1 MLPVVLFLTAGPK
14 TLRASLPRPAT
25 PGAAPAE
32 DLVTDVVGQL
42 DDTIRCRRCQH
53 GVTVGT
59 AAIEVD
65 GAHAHT
71 FRNPAGWSFRL
82 GCFADAPGA
91 ASSGAATY
99 ADTWFAG
106 YAWRFAHCSACG
118 THLGWWF
125 VGGSDAFVGLVLTRL
140 M

>member
-1 MLPVVLFLTAGPK
+1 MGTD
-14 TLRASLPRPAT
+14 
-25 PGAAPAE
+25 AAHE
-32 DLVTDVVGQL
+32 LVTEVAEQL
-42 DDTIRCRRCQH
+42 DDTLRCRRCRH
-53 GVTVGT
+53 DVTAGRL
-59 AAIEVD
+59 AIEVS

-91 ASSGAATY
+91 AVTGTATY
-99 ADTWFAG
+99 AATWFTG
-106 YAWRFAHCSACG
+106 YAWRFAHCSGCG

-125 VGGSDAFVGLVLTRL
+125 VGGSDAFAGLVLARL

>member
-1 MLPVVLFLTAGPK
+1 MGTD
-14 TLRASLPRPAT
+14 
-25 PGAAPAE
+25 AAHE
-32 DLVTDVVGQL
+32 LVTEVAEQL
-42 DDTIRCRRCQH
+42 DDSLRCRRCRH
-53 GVTVGT
+53 DVTAGRL
-59 AAIEVD
+59 AIEVS

-91 ASSGAATY
+91 AVTGTATY
-99 ADTWFAG
+99 AATWFTG
-106 YAWRFAHCSACG
+106 YAWRFAHCSGCG

-125 VGGSDAFVGLVLTRL
+125 VGGSDAFAGLVLARL